1 MIPSPT
7 FEDYVLARRTE
18 INIAL
23 EAALP
28 SPPRCPPHIAEAM
41 RYSVFGG
48 GKRFRPIVTLAAAE
62 VVADAIALNK
72 KTAIARAMPGACAI
86 ELIHTYSLVH
96 DDLPAMDDDALR
108 RGQPT
113 AHVKFGEGVAILV
126 GDALLTQAFAVLAT
140 PHADESEGRQERRLQ
155 ALVQIAEAAGAGGMV
170 GGQLLDLAATGTTGA
185 SPPEPASGPHTPT
198 RSGQDTRN
206 DRFAAA
212 DTDALREIHE
222 RKTGALIRAAA
233 VAGAILAGGRPD
245 EIEAISQYA
254 THLGLA
260 FQIVDDILDVE
271 GTAAELGKTA
281 GKDAAAD
288 KPTYPA
294 LYGLIRA
301 RTLARDAVAASHDT
315 LSTAG
320 LNGQLHEI
328 AEWVLS
334 RTH

>member
-7 FEDYVLARRTE
+7 FEDYVLARRAE
-18 INIAL
+18 IDIAL
-23 EAALP
+23 EGALP
-28 SPPRCPPHIAEAM
+28 SPPSCPHHIAEAM

-62 VVADAIALNK
+62 AVASARTIDE
-72 KTAIARAMPGACAI
+72 KTAITRAMPGACAI

-113 AHVKFGEGVAILV
+113 AHVKFGEGIAILA
-126 GDALLTQAFAVLAT
+126 GDALLTQAFLVLAT
-140 PHADESEGRQERRLQ
+140 PHADEPEGSQERRLH

-170 GGQLLDLAATGTTGA
+170 GGQLLDLVATGTTRA
-185 SPPEPASGPHTPT
+185 SSPDPLSHPQAPK
-198 RSGQDTRN
+198 RSGQDTR
-206 DRFAAA
+206 DDLFAAT

-233 VAGAILAGGRPD
+233 VTGAILAGGSPD
-245 EIEAISQYA
+245 TIGAISRYA

-281 GKDAAAD
+281 GKDAVAG

-294 LYGLIRA
+294 LHGLAGA
-301 RTLARDAVAASHDT
+301 RTLAAEAVVASRDA
-315 LSTAG
+315 LNTAG
-320 LNGQLHEI
+320 LGGRLHEI
-328 AEWVLS
+328 AEWVLA